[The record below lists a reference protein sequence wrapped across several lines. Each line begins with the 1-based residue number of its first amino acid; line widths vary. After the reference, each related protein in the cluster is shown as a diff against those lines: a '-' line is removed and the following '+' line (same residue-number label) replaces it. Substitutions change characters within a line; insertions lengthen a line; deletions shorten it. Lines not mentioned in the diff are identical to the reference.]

1 MKGIL
6 NIPYLIDESHGWI
19 IVTRQD
25 LRKARLH
32 PDDFPNAY
40 KRKIRAFGKVNEL
53 FALEEDC
60 EMPLLLDKLNSN
72 GVIYQI
78 NEKFITYDDKDNPR
92 NWR

>member
-6 NIPYLIDESHGWI
+6 NIPYLIDEAHGWI
-19 IVTRQD
+19 IVTRED

-32 PDDFPNAY
+32 PDDFPKAY
-40 KRKIRAFGKVNEL
+40 RTKGEEL

-72 GVIYQI
+72 GFIYQI
-78 NEKFITYDDKDNPR
+78 NEKFITHDDKDNPR

>member
-6 NIPYLIDESHGWI
+6 NIPYLVDEAHGWI
-19 IVTRQD
+19 IVTRED

-32 PDDFPNAY
+32 PADFPKAY
-40 KRKIRAFGKVNEL
+40 RTKGEEL

-60 EMPLLLDKLNSN
+60 EMPTLLDKLNSN

>member
-6 NIPYLIDESHGWI
+6 NIPYLIDEAHGWI
-19 IVTRQD
+19 IVTRED

-32 PDDFPNAY
+32 PDDFPKAY
-40 KRKIRAFGKVNEL
+40 RTKGEEL

-72 GVIYQI
+72 GVLYQI

>member
-1 MKGIL
+1 MNGLL
-6 NIPYLIDESHGWI
+6 NIHYLIDAAHGWL
-19 IVTRQD
+19 IVTRED

-32 PDDFPNAY
+32 PADFPKAY
-40 KRKIRAFGKVNEL
+40 RTKGEEL

-60 EMPLLLDKLNSN
+60 EMPKLLQKLNSN
-72 GVIYQI
+72 GVIFQI

>member
-6 NIPYLIDESHGWI
+6 NIPYLIDEAHGGI
-19 IVTRQD
+19 IVTRED

-32 PDDFPNAY
+32 PDDFPKAY
-40 KRKIRAFGKVNEL
+40 RTKGEEL

-60 EMPLLLDKLNSN
+60 EMPLMLDKLNSN

-78 NEKFITYDDKDNPR
+78 NEKFITHDDKDNPR

>member
-6 NIPYLIDESHGWI
+6 NRPYLIDEAHGSI
-19 IVTRQD
+19 IVTRED

-32 PDDFPNAY
+32 PDDFPKAY
-40 KRKIRAFGKVNEL
+40 RTKGEEL

-78 NEKFITYDDKDNPR
+78 NEKFITHDDKDNPR

>member
-6 NIPYLIDESHGWI
+6 NIPYLIDEALGWI
-19 IVTRQD
+19 IVTRED

-32 PDDFPNAY
+32 PDDFPKAY
-40 KRKIRAFGKVNEL
+40 RTKGEEL

>member
-1 MKGIL
+1 
-6 NIPYLIDESHGWI
+6 
-19 IVTRQD
+19 VTRED

-32 PDDFPNAY
+32 PADFPKAY
-40 KRKIRAFGKVNEL
+40 RTKGEEL

-60 EMPLLLDKLNSN
+60 EMPKLLDKLNSN
-72 GVIYQI
+72 GVLFQI

>member
-6 NIPYLIDESHGWI
+6 NIPYLIDEAHGWI
-19 IVTRQD
+19 IVTRED

-32 PDDFPNAY
+32 PDDFPKAY
-40 KRKIRAFGKVNEL
+40 RTKGEEL

-60 EMPLLLDKLNSN
+60 EMPLMLDKLNSN

-78 NEKFITYDDKDNPR
+78 NEKFITHDDKDNPR
-92 NWR
+92 NWQ

>member
-1 MKGIL
+1 MKRRSRMKGIL
-6 NIPYLIDESHGWI
+6 NIPYLIDEAHGWI
-19 IVTRQD
+19 IVTRED

-32 PDDFPNAY
+32 PDDFPKAY
-40 KRKIRAFGKVNEL
+40 RTKGEEL

-72 GVIYQI
+72 GVLYQI

>member
-6 NIPYLIDESHGWI
+6 NIPYLIDEAHGWI
-19 IVTRQD
+19 IVTRED

-32 PDDFPNAY
+32 PDDFPKAY
-40 KRKIRAFGKVNEL
+40 RTKGEEL

-60 EMPLLLDKLNSN
+60 EMTLLLDKLNSN
-72 GVIYQI
+72 GVLYQI
-78 NEKFITYDDKDNPR
+78 NEKFITHDDKDNPR

>member
-6 NIPYLIDESHGWI
+6 NIPYLIDEAHGWI

-32 PDDFPNAY
+32 PDDFPKAY
-40 KRKIRAFGKVNEL
+40 RTKCEEL

-60 EMPLLLDKLNSN
+60 EMPILLNKLNDN
-72 GVIYQI
+72 GVIYQLT
-78 NEKFITYDDKDNPR
+78 EKRISFEDEDNPR
-92 NWR
+92 NWQ

>member
-6 NIPYLIDESHGWI
+6 NIPYLIDEAHGWA
-19 IVTRQD
+19 IVTTCD

-32 PDDFPNAY
+32 PDDFPKAY
-40 KRKIRAFGKVNEL
+40 RTKGEEL

-72 GVIYQI
+72 GVLYQI

>member
-6 NIPYLIDESHGWI
+6 NIPYLIDEAHGWI
-19 IVTRQD
+19 IVTRED

-32 PDDFPNAY
+32 PDDFPKAY
-40 KRKIRAFGKVNEL
+40 RTKGEEL

-72 GVIYQI
+72 GVLYQI
-78 NEKFITYDDKDNPR
+78 NEKFITHNDKDNPR

>member
-32 PDDFPNAY
+32 PDDFPKAY
-40 KRKIRAFGKVNEL
+40 RTKGEEL

-78 NEKFITYDDKDNPR
+78 NEKFITYNDKDNPR